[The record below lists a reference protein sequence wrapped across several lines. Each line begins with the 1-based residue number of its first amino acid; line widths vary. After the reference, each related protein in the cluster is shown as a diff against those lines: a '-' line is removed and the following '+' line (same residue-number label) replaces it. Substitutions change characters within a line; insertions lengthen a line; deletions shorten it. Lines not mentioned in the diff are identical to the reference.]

1 MASSLAGRLGFMV
14 WVVGGS
20 SPQNSL
26 VRTKRLHTNDSPPKK
41 PLHSSTCCWDA
52 WNTLKIA
59 HEWSTHSSSQVL
71 AHLCFLFWGEVIY
84 NIEPLGPNAPISDVV
99 EMIVWLWGQNN
110 YCHDLDLFTTTAE
123 SMSHLRLQLF
133 ANLLS
138 VLALDHWGNLRRFF
152 RTINQSDSSTIL
164 QAFAQVRSRRLL
176 MSR

>member
-1 MASSLAGRLGFMV
+1 MASSLAGKLGFMV

-99 EMIVWLWGQNN
+99 EMIVWLWGQKK
-110 YCHDLDLFTTTAE
+110 
-123 SMSHLRLQLF
+123 
-133 ANLLS
+133 LLS
-138 VLALDHWGNLRRFF
+138 WSQFVYNHSGIHVTLEATAVCESPQCSCPWSLR
-152 RTINQSDSSTIL
+152 QPQKIL
-164 QAFAQVRSRRLL
+164 QDHQSVWL
-176 MSR
+176 